1 MEERYIIYKNNR
13 RSNVPD
19 DVQYW
24 IFKNSDKRGY
34 YFINFDEKCGHDT
47 YWLESDFIDDP
58 DWLRDSQLYTV
69 DELIGKF
76 PMLINL

>member
-1 MEERYIIYKNNR
+1 MVVLRDLLSDLNDIMEERYIIYKNNR

-34 YFINFDEKCGHDT
+34 YFINFDEK
-47 YWLESDFIDDP
+47 
-58 DWLRDSQLYTV
+58 
-69 DELIGKF
+69 
-76 PMLINL
+76 